1 MNDMKLLM
9 ESWRKYSEVISS
21 FEEKY
26 ALNSKELGTVYVLKE
41 NNQVEKTNMPL
52 LVEQYSQ
59 DLINEDE
66 FGDTL
71 FESINYEYQQLL
83 NEGVLDV
90 LKKVAGKV
98 GGVVKP
104 AFAAAQL
111 QARKAFYKVIY
122 GTASKIIKF
131 VTSLSNKAMNYLG
144 SYMKQVS
151 KFKDNPPKPNVAQ
164 KLIARGV
171 KIAKVVGSIFKKVGS
186 FMIKVVQSISKFL
199 GHPVVKNTI
208 LIGSVLIAGVAL
220 AAPGA
225 IAGTSMAFLVP
236 FATRRSAF
244 AGAKELGAAAVG
256 KGKYDLNKDKT
267 GKEIERRKGEVNEE
281 TEIAFGMTAGMQQIL
296 DDLSQQE
303 LGIMIN
309 DVAEDI
315 GSSKLDRGVELSTV
329 QNVVTDPDGK
339 EIVSFADSAWVQY
352 SDQNLKAQYA
362 ALDILKQA
370 GRGEQHSLI
379 FESAKDLEKWQA
391 QTETILKNA
400 ARMAKEHCAS
410 DPLAACAGAEAF
422 INDIE
427 IANTA
432 VVNSEFIDV
441 TKQTVEGAKV
451 HYEEFISDKTNVDQ
465 RFAVTRGGEEGLEK
479 YYKSGKDL
487 PADYEEVPDREPEVR
502 RPRRGIN
509 K

>member
-26 ALNSKELGTVYVLKE
+26 ALNSKEFNTVYVLKE
-41 NNQVEKTNMPL
+41 NNQVEKTNMSL
-52 LVEQYSQ
+52 LAEQYSK

-104 AFAAAQL
+104 ALAAAQL

-131 VTSLSNKAMNYLG
+131 VTSLSKKAMNYLG
-144 SYMKQVS
+144 SYMNQVS

-244 AGAKELGAAAVG
+244 AGAMELGAAAVG
-256 KGKYDLNKDKT
+256 KGKYDLNKGKT
-267 GKEIERRKGEVNEE
+267 EKEIERRKGEVNEE
-281 TEIAFGMTAGMQQIL
+281 TEIAFGMTAGMQQII

-309 DVAEDI
+309 DVAENI
-315 GSSKLDRGVELSTV
+315 GSGKLDRSVELSTV

-339 EIVSFADSAWVQY
+339 EIVSFADSGWVQY

-400 ARMAKEHCAS
+400 AKMAKEHCAS

-432 VVNSEFIDV
+432 VVNSELIDE

-451 HYEEFISDKTNVDQ
+451 HYENFVSQKTDVDQ

-502 RPRRGIN
+502 SKRRGIE

>member
-9 ESWRKYSEVISS
+9 ESWRKYMTTVDT
-21 FEEKY
+21 FEKQY
-26 ALNSKELGTVYVLKE
+26 SLNSDEHNTVYLIKE
-41 NNQVEKTNMPL
+41 NKQVESTSMSL
-52 LVEQYSQ
+52 LVEQYNK
-59 DLINEDE
+59 DLISEDK
-66 FGDTL
+66 FGDIL
-71 FESINYEYQQLL
+71 FESIEYEYQQLM
-83 NEGVLDV
+83 NEGVLDT

-104 AFAAAQL
+104 ALAAVQL
-111 QARKAFYKVIY
+111 KAREAFYRVLY

-131 VTSLSNKAMNYLG
+131 VTSLSKKAMNYLG
-144 SYMKQVS
+144 SYMNQVS

-171 KIAKVVGSIFKKVGS
+171 KIAQVVGSIFKKLAS
-186 FMIKVVQSISKFL
+186 FMLKAIKPIGNFL

-208 LIGSVLIAGVAL
+208 LIGSVIIAGVAI

-236 FATRRSAF
+236 FATRRSGIETGKA
-244 AGAKELGAAAVG
+244 ALGM
-256 KGKYDLNKDKT
+256 GKYDLNKNK
-267 GKEIERRKGEVNEE
+267 VNEE
-281 TEIAFGMTAGMQQIL
+281 TEIAYGMTAELQQML
-296 DDLSQQE
+296 NDLSQEE

-315 GSSKLDRGVELSTV
+315 GSGKLDKSVHLSTV

-339 EIVSFADSAWVQY
+339 EIVSFTDKAWVQY

-370 GRGEQHSLI
+370 GKGEQHSYI

-391 QTETILKNA
+391 QTEIILKNA
-400 ARMAKEHCAS
+400 AKMAQDHCAS
-410 DPLAACAGAEAF
+410 DPAACTGAEAF

-432 VVNSEFIDV
+432 VVDSEFIDV

-451 HYEEFISDKTNVDQ
+451 HYEEVISQKANVDQ

-502 RPRRGIN
+502 SKRRGIS

>member
-1 MNDMKLLM
+1 MKLLM
-9 ESWRKYSEVISS
+9 ESWRKYMTTVDT
-21 FEEKY
+21 FEKQY
-26 ALNSKELGTVYVLKE
+26 SLNSDEYDTVYLIKE
-41 NNQVEKTNMPL
+41 NKQVESTSMSL
-52 LVEQYSQ
+52 LVEQYNK
-59 DLINEDE
+59 DLINEDK
-66 FGDTL
+66 FGDIL
-71 FESINYEYQQLL
+71 FESIEYEYQQLI
-83 NEGVLDV
+83 NEGVLDA

-104 AFAAAQL
+104 ALAAAQL

-131 VTSLSNKAMNYLG
+131 VTSLSKKAMNYLG
-144 SYMKQVS
+144 SYMTQVS

-186 FMIKVVQSISKFL
+186 FMIKVIQSISKFL

-236 FATRRSAF
+236 FATRRTAF

-256 KGKYDLNKDKT
+256 SGKYDLNKDKT
-267 GKEIERRKGEVNEE
+267 EKEIERRKGEVNEE
-281 TEIAFGMTAGMQQIL
+281 TEIAYGMTAGMQEIL
-296 DDLSQQE
+296 NDLSQQE

-315 GSSKLDRGVELSTV
+315 GSGKLDRSVELSTV

-339 EIVSFADSAWVQY
+339 EIVSFTDSAWAKY

-391 QTETILKNA
+391 QTEAILKNA

-432 VVNSEFIDV
+432 VVNTEFIDEA
-441 TKQTVEGAKV
+441 KQTVEGAKV
-451 HYEEFISDKTNVDQ
+451 HYEEVISQKASVDQ

-479 YYKSGKDL
+479 YYKKGKDL
-487 PADYEEVPDREPEVR
+487 PAGYEEVPDREPEVR
-502 RPRRGIN
+502 SRRRGIEN
-509 K
+509 

>member
-1 MNDMKLLM
+1 MKLLM
-9 ESWRKYSEVISS
+9 ESWRKYMTTVDT
-21 FEEKY
+21 FEKQY
-26 ALNSKELGTVYVLKE
+26 SLNSDEYDTVYLIKE
-41 NNQVEKTNMPL
+41 NKQVESTSMSL
-52 LVEQYSQ
+52 LVEQYNK
-59 DLINEDE
+59 DLINEDK
-66 FGDTL
+66 FGDIL
-71 FESINYEYQQLL
+71 FESIEYEYQQLI
-83 NEGVLDV
+83 NEGVLDA

-104 AFAAAQL
+104 ALAAAQL

-131 VTSLSNKAMNYLG
+131 VTSLSKKAMNYLG
-144 SYMKQVS
+144 SYMTQVS

-186 FMIKVVQSISKFL
+186 FMIKVIQSISKFL

-236 FATRRSAF
+236 FATRRTAF

-256 KGKYDLNKDKT
+256 SGKYDLNKDKT
-267 GKEIERRKGEVNEE
+267 EKEIERRKGEVNEE
-281 TEIAFGMTAGMQQIL
+281 TEIAYGMTAGMQEIL
-296 DDLSQQE
+296 NDLSQQE

-315 GSSKLDRGVELSTV
+315 GSGKLDRSVELSTV

-339 EIVSFADSAWVQY
+339 EIVSFTDSAWAKY

-391 QTETILKNA
+391 QTEAILKNA

-432 VVNSEFIDV
+432 VVNSEFIDYS
-441 TKQTVEGAKV
+441 KQTVEGAKV
-451 HYEEFISDKTNVDQ
+451 HYEEVISQKASVDQ

-479 YYKSGKDL
+479 YYKKGKDL
-487 PADYEEVPDREPEVR
+487 PAGYEEVPDREPEVR
-502 RPRRGIN
+502 SRRRGIEN
-509 K
+509 

>member
-26 ALNSKELGTVYVLKE
+26 ALNSKELETVYVLKE
-41 NNQVEKTNMPL
+41 NNQVEKTNMSL
-52 LVEQYSQ
+52 LAEQYSK

-66 FGDTL
+66 FGNTL

-104 AFAAAQL
+104 ALAAAQFK
-111 QARKAFYKVIY
+111 ARQAFYKVLY

-131 VTSLSNKAMNYLG
+131 VTSLSKKAMNYLG

-186 FMIKVVQSISKFL
+186 FMIKVIQSISKFL

-236 FATRRSAF
+236 FATRRSGF
-244 AGAKELGAAAVG
+244 EAGKAALGM
-256 KGKYDLNKDKT
+256 GKYDLNKDK
-267 GKEIERRKGEVNEE
+267 VNEE
-281 TEIAFGMTAGMQQIL
+281 TEIAYGMTAELQQML
-296 DDLSQQE
+296 NDLSQEE

-315 GSSKLDRGVELSTV
+315 GSGKLDISVHDSTV
-329 QNVVTDPDGK
+329 ENVVTDPDGK
-339 EIVSFADSAWVQY
+339 EIVSFTDKTWVKY

-400 ARMAKEHCAS
+400 AKMAKEHCAS

-422 INDIE
+422 IKDIE

-432 VVNSEFIDV
+432 VVDSEFIAYS
-441 TKQTVEGAKV
+441 KQTVEGAKV
-451 HYEEFISDKTNVDQ
+451 HYENFVSQKTDVDQ

-487 PADYEEVPDREPEVR
+487 PDDYEEVPDREPEVR
-502 RPRRGIN
+502 SKRRGIE

>member
-1 MNDMKLLM
+1 MKLLM
-9 ESWRKYSEVISS
+9 ESWRKYSEVVSS

-26 ALNSKELGTVYVLKE
+26 SLNSKEFDTVYVLKE
-41 NNQVEKTNMPL
+41 NNQVEKTNMSL
-52 LVEQYSQ
+52 LAEQYSK

-104 AFAAAQL
+104 ALAAAQFK
-111 QARKAFYKVIY
+111 ARQAFYKVLY

-144 SYMKQVS
+144 SYMNQVS

-171 KIAKVVGSIFKKVGS
+171 KIAKVVGSIFKKLAS
-186 FMIKVVQSISKFL
+186 FMLKAIKPMGNFL

-236 FATRRSAF
+236 FATRRSGLE
-244 AGAKELGAAAVG
+244 AGKAALGM
-256 KGKYDLNKDKT
+256 GKYDLNKDK
-267 GKEIERRKGEVNEE
+267 VNEE
-281 TEIAFGMTAGMQQIL
+281 TEIAYGMTAELQQML
-296 DDLSQQE
+296 NDLSQEE

-315 GSSKLDRGVELSTV
+315 GSGKLDRSVELSTV

-339 EIVSFADSAWVQY
+339 EIVSFTDKAWVQY

-391 QTETILKNA
+391 QTEIILKNA
-400 ARMAKEHCAS
+400 AKMAQDHCAS
-410 DPLAACAGAEAF
+410 DPAACAGAEAF

-432 VVNSEFIDV
+432 VVDNEFIDYS
-441 TKQTVEGAKV
+441 KQTVEGAKV
-451 HYEEFISDKTNVDQ
+451 HYEEVISQKANVDQ

-502 RPRRGIN
+502 SRRRGIE